1 MAKPET
7 PRKPAKKAAKAK
19 TAPSTGETSS
29 APENPPE
36 APKKKIGRPS
46 KYTPEIA
53 QRMCDLLS
61 EGVPLQEI
69 CRREGYPAWRTIYDW
84 MYRDDKEVAAGRGAG
99 LSASIARAREI
110 GYDALAEQCLVIA
123 DTPQMGRKT
132 VYSSGGD
139 EDKDSVTV
147 TEEEMLGHRKLQ
159 IETRLKLLAKWD
171 PKRFGDRVQLAGDA
185 DQPIKIQAETQAEA
199 MFEALLKNIE
209 LKRQAN
215 GSR

>member
-19 TAPSTGETSS
+19 TAPSVGETSS

-36 APKKKIGRPS
+36 ALKKKTGRPS

-53 QRMCDLLS
+53 QEMCNLLA
-61 EGVPLQEI
+61 EGIPLREI
-69 CRREGYPAWRTIYDW
+69 CRREGFPAWRTVYDW
-84 MYRDDKEVAAGRGAG
+84 MVRDDEAVAAGGGVG

-110 GYDALAEQCLVIA
+110 GYDALAEQCLMIA
-123 DTPQMGRKT
+123 DTPQMGRRT
-132 VYSSGGD
+132 VYSSGAEED
-139 EDKDSVTV
+139 EDSMTV
-147 TEEEMLGHRKLQ
+147 TEEDMLGHRKLQ